1 MWGENVEFKEST
13 SPTKS
18 INFLKTFNKTS
29 SGFYLFSSTV
39 FRHFPSENTIFWG
52 KLLLGIEYLFN
63 KTDPEHFSKMNLQ
76 QRLWES
82 GFITSPTDNSNTGSS
97 WRYRSLPKEPAD
109 VKMVAG
115 VLWWWVWMS
124 GEEWC
129 WGSTWGGRYPRKDVR
144 PWLDPC
150 TVGVR
155 APAKTKPAVET
166 KGWKLES
173 HK

>member
-1 MWGENVEFKEST
+1 MWGENVEFKKST
-13 SPTKS
+13 SPTNS

-29 SGFYLFSSTV
+29 SGAYFFSSTEES
-39 FRHFPSENTIFWG
+39 FY
-52 KLLLGIEYLFN
+52 IEYLFN
-63 KTDPEHFSKMNLQ
+63 KTDPKHFSKMNVL

-82 GFITSPTDNSNTGSS
+82 GFITSPKDNSNTGSS
-97 WRYRSLPKEPAD
+97 WRYRSLPQEPAG
-109 VKMVAG
+109 VKMVDG
-115 VLWWWVWMS
+115 VLWWWVWIS

-129 WGSTWGGRYPRKDVR
+129 CGSTWGGRYPLKDVW

-150 TVGVR
+150 TTGVR